1 MNHPEPN
8 EWLAYLENELP
19 AEAQQRL
26 AEHLKQCTHCEAE
39 LAAWRWNIQT
49 LRRWQWPQGQT
60 PRRLV
65 VPSLLK
71 WGIAALLVLG
81 LGFTLGKLSG
91 PNEGKIVASVRDQ
104 LRQELRSDLLAA
116 ISASDLPPR
125 TRFQQRLRTDLT
137 TFVGE
142 TANVSETRLA
152 AAVRQVRQDER
163 RDLVALITQ
172 LQQQFAGE
180 LIALRKDLESLAS
193 TADARLQQTRWQ
205 LTQLAASSH
214 GTEAN
219 P

>member
-8 EWLAYLENELP
+8 EWLSYLENDLS

-39 LAAWRWNIQT
+39 LAAWRRNIQT
-49 LRRWQWPQGQT
+49 LRQWQWPHGQMS
-60 PRRLV
+60 RRLA

-81 LGFTLGKLSG
+81 LGFTLGRFSG
-91 PNEGKIVASVRDQ
+91 PNEGKIVARVHDQ
-104 LRQELRSDLLAA
+104 LRQELRTDLLAA
-116 ISASDLPPR
+116 ISASDQPPR
-125 TRFQQRLRTDLT
+125 TRFQQQLRTDLV
-137 TFVGE
+137 TFVGG

-172 LQQQFAGE
+172 LQQQVAGE

-214 GTEAN
+214 GAEES